1 MSKSRK
7 KSHRVGLSLRTI
19 NAMPKPKTGRVVIH
33 DSQCRGLGVARY
45 PSGNFMYF
53 WFRKVNFRPRWISVG
68 EFPGLSVEQAR
79 QIAEGHNKT
88 LAAWKAAGF
97 SGRDPFLR
105 GISTLAEVF
114 DSYSEVR
121 LAKAK
126 HPDEAR
132 AAREYQFERYFDAW
146 KDRKIAS
153 IGSEEIEA
161 LHIELTEE
169 NGPVAANR
177 AAQFLRALFAF
188 AKKKKLI
195 SGDNPVEVEM
205 NPEEPRARRVSK
217 QEFVKLWKAIDSE
230 KLDPDIGD
238 YVRLSLVTGA
248 RKMDLLR
255 MHRRD
260 IDESCWVWKIPG
272 SETKV
277 KSYRVPLIPIA
288 TEIIERRTKDGYVF
302 PGKLPGSHRSS
313 IRSSWERLLTKT
325 GITGLT
331 CHDLR
336 RSLASI
342 LADSGVSPILIMHT
356 LGHSELG
363 TTSKVYALP
372 DVNPIRTVIAA
383 AYQTMTGNPLPE
395 KDE

>member
-19 NAMPKPKTGRVVIH
+19 NAMLKPKTGRVVIH

-45 PSGNFMYF
+45 PSGNWMYF

-114 DSYSEVR
+114 DSYSELK

-132 AAREYQFERYFDAW
+132 AARKYQFERYFDAW

-153 IGSEEIEA
+153 IGPEEIEA
-161 LHIELTEE
+161 LHIQLTEE

-205 NPEEPRARRVSK
+205 NPEEPRGRRVST
-217 QEFVKLWKAIDSE
+217 QEFVKLWKAIRSE

-255 MHRRD
+255 MNRRD
-260 IDESCWVWKIPG
+260 IDANWVWKIPG
-272 SETKV
+272 TETKV
-277 KSYRVPLIPIA
+277 RSYTIPLIPVA
-288 TEIIERRTKDGYVF
+288 VEIIERRAKPDQYVF
-302 PGKLPGSHRSS
+302 AGKVPGSHRSS
-313 IRSSWERLLTKT
+313 IRSSWERLIKKA
-325 GITGLT
+325 GIAGLT

-336 RSLASI
+336 RSLGGL
-342 LADSGVSPILIMHT
+342 LADANVSPILIMRV
-356 LGHSELG
+356 LGHSDVG
-363 TTSKVYALP
+363 TTARVYTP
-372 DVNPIRTVIAA
+372 TGDDPIRAAIAG
-383 AYQTMTGNPLPE
+383 AYQVMLGEGP
-395 KDE
+395 K